1 MVQILHR
8 HDTCVLTNDPLGEET
23 LSRVAETTGRAI
35 LLVEPDPD
43 RQWKLTRNLAK
54 IGRRVIATA
63 SSAGAIAFL
72 NQYLADLVLVAE
84 NLPRTH
90 GRYLAATLKKSHPGL
105 PVFVLKEGVVGRFS
119 FNSRCS
125 EKIMPLK
132 GPSSYTEPQVDR
144 LVASNSSA
152 A

>member
-8 HDTCVLTNDPLGEET
+8 HETRGRTDDRLGEET
-23 LSRVAETTGRAI
+23 LYRVAEITGKTI

-54 IGRRVIATA
+54 IGRRVVATA

-72 NQYLADLVLVAE
+72 NQYLASLVLVAE
-84 NLPRTH
+84 DLPRTQ
-90 GRYLAATLKKSHPGL
+90 GSYLAATLKKHHPGL
-105 PVFVLKEGVVGRFS
+105 PVFILRGGVTGDFDL
-119 FNSRCS
+119 NSRCA
-125 EKIMPLK
+125 EKIGPLK
-132 GPSSYTEPQVDR
+132 GPSSHTEPRLDR
-144 LVASNSSA
+144 LAAVNSTA